1 MCIQNPYVDS
11 MRHKSKH
18 MPCSDVVP
26 SAVDEE
32 TLRANLSTAQKKI
45 EHLTE
50 VTALTFWNIHYKLTT
65 SQKCCM
71 AKIIF

>member
-1 MCIQNPYVDS
+1 MCNWNPCVDS
-11 MRHKSKH
+11 VPRHKSKH

-26 SAVDEE
+26 SAADEE

-50 VTALTFWNIHYKLTT
+50 VTALTFWNIHYK
-65 SQKCCM
+65 
-71 AKIIF
+71 